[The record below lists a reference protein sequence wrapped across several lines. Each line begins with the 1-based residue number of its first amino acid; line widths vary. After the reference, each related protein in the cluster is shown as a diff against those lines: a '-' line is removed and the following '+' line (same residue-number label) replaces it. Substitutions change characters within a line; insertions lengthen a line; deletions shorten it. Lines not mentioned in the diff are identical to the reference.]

1 MAGRPIRPLA
11 HTHALHYHH
20 HGIIPIVAS
29 SADIQRCARIS

>member
-11 HTHALHYHH
+11 HTHVLHHY